1 MSPQPVSGTPD
12 LSVIIVSF
20 NTRDL
25 LAACIESVYRATPDL
40 ALEVVVIDNASADG
54 SAEMVA
60 KTFPTVHLIRSA
72 ENTGFGRA
80 ANLAVAQSRAP
91 WIVLLNPDTEVH
103 DHALERLVE
112 FARAHPQAG
121 LTGGRTLR
129 PDGSLDPGSCWGDIT
144 LWSLTCFALGLST
157 ALAHSSTF
165 DPESLGRWDRSSIK
179 TVDIVS
185 GCLLAASRD
194 TWDDLGGF
202 DERFFMYAEDADLA
216 LRARA
221 LGFHPAITP
230 DATITHEL
238 GAASGSGATSRA
250 MVLTG
255 KTTLLTK
262 HWSPARARLGV
273 ALLVAG
279 VGLRGLGALLL
290 GRASSPWP
298 EVWRQRGVWTRGW
311 PPPHAA
317 RAA

>member
-1 MSPQPVSGTPD
+1 MATDSRG
-12 LSVIIVSF
+12 LSVIVVSY
-20 NTRDL
+20 NTREL
-25 LAACIESVYRATPDL
+25 LAGCLASIFSETP
-40 ALEVVVIDNASADG
+40 AEVVEVVVVDNHSTDG
-54 SAEMVA
+54 SAEMVTA
-60 KTFPTVHLIRSA
+60 EFPDVTLIRS
-72 ENTGFGRA
+72 ETNDGFARA
-80 ANLAVAQSRAP
+80 ANRGVAASHAP
-91 WIVLLNPDTEVH
+91 WIVLLNPDTKVH

-129 PDGSLDPGSCWGDIT
+129 PDGLLDPGSCWGDIT

-157 ALAHSSTF
+157 ALAHSPTF

-194 TWDDLGGF
+194 TWDGLGGF